1 LWIPDSFVIFTKCAE
16 LSLDSPFRAGL
27 SLDSPF
33 HAGLSLDSSFHAGL
47 SLNSLHTGFW
57 LHLGGFWPTSD
68 YLSTVASDLLFSK
81 EFSRYEIV
89 TELIFILCSICLLRC
104 GAVYHTLNIS
114 DSVALK
120 LCMIQR
126 ITHIQSV
133 VKQRKRDLVD

>member
-1 LWIPDSFVIFTKCAE
+1 MWIPDFFVTVTKCAE
-16 LSLDSPFRAGL
+16 LSLDSSFRAGL
-27 SLDSPF
+27 SLDSSF
-33 HAGLSLDSSFHAGL
+33 HAGLSLDSFFHAGL

-57 LHLGGFWPTSD
+57 LHLGGFWPSA
-68 YLSTVASDLLFSK
+68 YLNTVASDLLFSK
-81 EFSRYEIV
+81 GVSRYEIV
-89 TELIFILCSICLLRC
+89 AELIFILCSICLLRC
-104 GAVYHTLNIS
+104 GGVYHTLNIS